1 MNIFVEG
8 RAIAYPKE
16 LIATINM
23 LSLLISELNP
33 NSSNSGFSGF
43 WDVLSWD
50 PKLYRLLSDQLC
62 SNYMSAL
69 YEPLN

>member
-33 NSSNSGFSGF
+33 NCCGFSGF
-43 WDVLSWD
+43 CGVLSWD
-50 PKLYRLLSDQLC
+50 PKLYRLLSHQLC